1 MSDELEPLVD
11 ALQRK
16 LNAAIERID
25 NLEAER
31 DELKERVAELERAVD
46 PDPGSVEYDQLTK
59 EQKVFR
65 VRKAL
70 ATDADKSNG
79 RAQMKY
85 KAVMALFNN
94 RPSPGHAYDLMER
107 AADADGFEYD
117 TAGNGGGNKR
127 IRVELDGVNDERLIH
142 AVNNADR
149 AAAV

>member
-1 MSDELEPLVD
+1 MASDV
-11 ALQRK
+11 
-16 LNAAIERID
+16 D
-25 NLEAER
+25 NLEKRLDAMSTWNQ
-31 DELKERVAELERAVD
+31 ELKNTVEELQDRVAELERAVD

-70 ATDADKSNG
+70 ATDAKRSNG
-79 RAQMKY
+79 RAAMKY

-107 AADADGFEYD
+107 AADADGFAYD
-117 TAGNGGGNKR
+117 TAGKGEGEKR

-142 AVNNADR
+142 AVNNADT